1 VVPGEKVPSARIS
14 GCRSGVP
21 RADRTAATAGVGN
34 RGRFTTHRSSGW
46 VHSSTEPA
54 AVNK

>member
-1 VVPGEKVPSARIS
+1 VVPGEKVPSATIS
-14 GCRSGVP
+14 GSRSGVP